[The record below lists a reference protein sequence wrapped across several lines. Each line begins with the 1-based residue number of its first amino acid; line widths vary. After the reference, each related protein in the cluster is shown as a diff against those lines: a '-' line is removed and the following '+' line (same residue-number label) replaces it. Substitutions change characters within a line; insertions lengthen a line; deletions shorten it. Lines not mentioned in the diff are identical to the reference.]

1 MDAAEEQRRKVVWWS
16 RFRRSHQARAKR
28 CHTQRRAYQAPP
40 VAHGDALSE
49 PICLPALPQLTDAL
63 WEPLR
68 PLFEPVQP
76 KRGRPTD
83 EWRRRVEAVLWVART
98 AGTCVTYPKSSD
110 RGKPWC
116 IITAAGVKTGF
127 GCRSFRFCSRKA
139 PLTRLASLS
148 PLLNGLS
155 GAVVQRFRS
164 C

>member
-1 MDAAEEQRRKVVWWS
+1 VRRLLRGMDAAEEQRRTVVWWS

-40 VAHGDALSE
+40 VAHVDALSE

-63 WEPLR
+63 WEQLR

-98 AGTCVTYPKSSD
+98 AGSWRHLPEEF
-110 RGKPWC
+110 GPWETVVYHYRRWC
-116 IITAAGVKTGF
+116 KDGLWVQILQILLPQGTSHAA
-127 GCRSFRFCSRKA
+127 RLSLPA
-139 PLTRLASLS
+139 P
-148 PLLNGLS
+148 
-155 GAVVQRFRS
+155 
-164 C
+164 